1 MNRMELGVMMGLGVL
16 TLVALASGCDP
27 QDTKNDLEKEM
38 VKETANSE
46 TVVRDLRR
54 AVAKEQAS
62 HGDEMAELSRKAF
75 VADTDREIERISG
88 QLDSM
93 RDRLS
98 LRKGAAAGIQT
109 AQLAALEQRRDGVQ
123 KDLDASQQ
131 KTGPALQEARRQI
144 DSAVYD
150 LQESCTEL
158 ATRTAKN

>member
-1 MNRMELGVMMGLGVL
+1 MNRMELGVLMGLGVL
-16 TLVALASGCDP
+16 TLVGLASGCESQDP
-27 QDTKNDLEKEM
+27 GKELEKEM
-38 VKETANSE
+38 VRETSDSN

-75 VADTDREIERISG
+75 VADTDRELERISG
-88 QLDSM
+88 QLDTM

-98 LRKGAAAGIQT
+98 SRKGAAAGIQT

-144 DSAVYD
+144 DTAVYD
-150 LQESCTEL
+150 LKESCAEL
-158 ATRTAKN
+158 ATRTVKN